1 MAKKKYLKFIK
12 GQHSDY
18 KVTNGLKKDKK
29 KKIPGKITNYSTFF
43 ICLFFRMI
51 FLKKKKLKIP

>member
-29 KKIPGKITNYSTFF
+29 KKFLAKSQTIPPSSSVFF
-43 ICLFFRMI
+43 SE
-51 FLKKKKLKIP
+51 